1 MSDEEIIR
9 IINHPYVTCDDIED
23 LIARIQNEDYAS
35 PWVAALL
42 EFEAHLVMQGA
53 G

>member
-1 MSDEEIIR
+1 MSDDEIIK
-9 IINHPYVTCDDIED
+9 IINNPWVTPGDIED
-23 LIARIQNEDYAS
+23 VIARIQNEDYAS
-35 PWVAALL
+35 PWVEALL